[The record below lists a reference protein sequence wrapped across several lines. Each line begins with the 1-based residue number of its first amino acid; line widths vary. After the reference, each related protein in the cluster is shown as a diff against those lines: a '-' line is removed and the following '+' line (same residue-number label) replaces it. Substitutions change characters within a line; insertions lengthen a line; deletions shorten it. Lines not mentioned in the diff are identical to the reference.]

1 MSPPRHHTK
10 PPPPHTPPPPLQF
23 LSRPNPSPPRRTAS
37 HAGANATMSAH
48 CQPLCCC
55 AKAPKGGV
63 RQNRRGG
70 GHPPF
75 LIFQITRQPCQFE
88 RTMIRQLV
96 KAGLKRAV
104 AQGVKLGRLKID
116 SATERKV
123 RKQLAKGVG
132 ILKVAKSL
140 G

>member
-1 MSPPRHHTK
+1 MRRARQQIRTRPSDSTRPPVRV
-10 PPPPHTPPPPLQF
+10 
-23 LSRPNPSPPRRTAS
+23 LSRTNPSSSRRTAS
-37 HAGANATMSAH
+37 HAGANATISAH

-75 LIFQITRQPCQFE
+75 LIFQITRQPYQFE
-88 RTMIRQLV
+88 RTMIRQRV
-96 KAGLKRAV
+96 KAGLKRAI
-104 AQGVKLGRLKID
+104 AQGAKLGRPKID

-123 RKQLAKGVG
+123 
-132 ILKVAKSL
+132 
-140 G
+140 